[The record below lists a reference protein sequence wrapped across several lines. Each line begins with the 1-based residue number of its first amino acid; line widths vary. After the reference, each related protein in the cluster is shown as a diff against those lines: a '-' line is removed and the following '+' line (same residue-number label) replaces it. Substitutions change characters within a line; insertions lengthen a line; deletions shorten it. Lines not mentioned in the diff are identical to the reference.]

1 MGYSSWGHKRVR
13 HDLVTKQQH
22 LDLLL
27 WLISLGKAQLL
38 HWHHPGEKSWAGKD
52 SIPRVLSS
60 IIPMTATPA
69 RLSTKEGIIP
79 QGAEEARRTP
89 AQAILR

>member
-1 MGYSSWGHKRVR
+1 MGYNSWDHKRVR
-13 HDLVTKQQH
+13 HDLVTKQPH

-38 HWHHPGEKSWAGKD
+38 HRHHPGEKSWAGKD

-60 IIPMTATPA
+60 IIPVTATPA

-89 AQAILR
+89 AQAIL